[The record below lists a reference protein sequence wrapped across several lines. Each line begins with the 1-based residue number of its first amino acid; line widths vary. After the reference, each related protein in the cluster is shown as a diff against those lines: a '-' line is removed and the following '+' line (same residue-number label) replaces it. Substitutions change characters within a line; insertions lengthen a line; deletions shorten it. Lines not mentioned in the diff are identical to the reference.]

1 MFVQWFCRI
10 EEQKARLVL
19 RDQSKARL
27 ERHFTGSSEDSILKL
42 FCNSR
47 VGQKASVLTRVETRL
62 STGKAQRGDE
72 EGASRLGT
80 GAPNDS
86 GR

>member
-27 ERHFTGSSEDSILKL
+27 ERHFTGSSEDSILK
-42 FCNSR
+42 NSFATSGL
-47 VGQKASVLTRVETRL
+47 VKKASVLTRVETRL

-72 EGASRLGT
+72 EGASRLRT
-80 GAPNDS
+80 GAS
-86 GR
+86 W